1 MVKWTNWKTI
11 IWIDKRRTRIVS
23 ICKNCIVQKRER
35 IDKYEIELDN
45 LFYNKTILANVAGQW
60 RSNDWGIYSINWVY
74 SIYLSIYS
82 VTDILLAFKGI
93 ILQVKTKRIIKN
105 IVLTVSIRDP
115 NKKTKQGGNENR
127 KKWQ

>member
-1 MVKWTNWKTI
+1 MKWTNWKTI

-60 RSNDWGIYSINWVY
+60 RSNDWGIYSIN
-74 SIYLSIYS
+74 
-82 VTDILLAFKGI
+82 
-93 ILQVKTKRIIKN
+93 
-105 IVLTVSIRDP
+105 
-115 NKKTKQGGNENR
+115 
-127 KKWQ
+127 